1 MVYKV
6 IESICTERERGGELY
21 VEEAEYGVGVVW
33 LDVAGGRRR
42 PVVGAPQKITPVLN
56 YKCIIT

>member
-1 MVYKV
+1 M
-6 IESICTERERGGELY
+6 
-21 VEEAEYGVGVVW
+21 EEAEYGVGVVW